1 MTAFAVGTSIAR
13 RKFNVVHCVVESNSK
28 PMKALL
34 LPLMIATVP
43 AMATGK
49 LFVVVHTTDAV
60 VKNYVC
66 SDGLNGTENGTVVR
80 SSMASQGSFVWHAV
94 GGTAPY
100 TVVSGP
106 AQGNMGGC
114 ITVMDAEGQTATG
127 CGVVGVVKV
136 DVPFNCETNELMPS
150 TPTKRHSEVNKPATE
165 AQSGPTTGP
174 VKPVSNDPV
183 EVTTG
188 TTTGGVTTTKTPVR
202 NPGPTHRHK
211 PTSKSPNRD
220 GTHRP
225 TGNTIGT
232 HTTSNGTTKPNNGN
246 TGGSNGSSGTTSP
259 PRQ

>member
-1 MTAFAVGTSIAR
+1 
-13 RKFNVVHCVVESNSK
+13 
-28 PMKALL
+28 MKALL

-136 DVPFNCETNELMPS
+136 DVPFNCETNEPMLAAP
-150 TPTKRHSEVNKPATE
+150 PQRDKEVKKPASE
-165 AQSGPTTGP
+165 SKAPPTTGP
-174 VKPVSNDPV
+174 FDPVSNDPV
-183 EVTTG
+183 EITTG
-188 TTTGGVTTTKTPVR
+188 TKGGVTTTKTPVR
-202 NPGPTHRHK
+202 NPGPTPRPR
-211 PTSKSPNRD
+211 PTTKTPNRTVTPRPS
-220 GTHRP
+220 GNTTITHG
-225 TGNTIGT
+225 TGNTNHGT
-232 HTTSNGTTKPNNGN
+232 RTPNNGN
-246 TGGSNGSSGTTSP
+246 SGGNGGSSGTTSS

>member
-1 MTAFAVGTSIAR
+1 MAINLHVGNAIVYIAYIVLPN
-13 RKFNVVHCVVESNSK
+13 KTPQ

-34 LPLMIATVP
+34 LPLIIATVP

-114 ITVMDAEGQTATG
+114 ITVMDAEGHTATG

-136 DVPFNCETNELMPS
+136 DVPFNCETNEPMLTAPPKRDKEVKK
-150 TPTKRHSEVNKPATE
+150 PTTE
-165 AQSGPTTGP
+165 AKPDGPTTGP
-174 VKPVSNDPV
+174 LEPVSNDPV

-188 TTTGGVTTTKTPVR
+188 TTGGVIGTKTPVR
-202 NPGPTHRHK
+202 NPGPTHRPK

-225 TGNTIGT
+225 TGNSMGT
-232 HTTSNGTTKPNNGN
+232 HTTSHGTTKPNNGN